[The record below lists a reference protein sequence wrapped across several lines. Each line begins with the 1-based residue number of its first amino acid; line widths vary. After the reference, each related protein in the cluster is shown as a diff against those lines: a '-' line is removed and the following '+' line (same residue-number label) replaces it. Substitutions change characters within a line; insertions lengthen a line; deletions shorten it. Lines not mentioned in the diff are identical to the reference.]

1 MHTRKKS
8 RRGGHIGP
16 VHQHTVP
23 VEWQLMLWLGIV
35 VVAIG
40 LVWLLSTFSE
50 KIDGVTLT
58 GLTGGSGAN
67 ASAYYAASS
76 LYWAAKSALARI
88 AWWEY
93 PSAIR
98 PAHSVTP
105 GPYSP
110 SMAHGMSKSPE
121 IAMAAYLCLGTR
133 GASRVLTMGGGA
145 RSLHGSRISHGELCI
160 RVNYCRARG
169 RWLAIGKRRARNRYG
184 AAQIQG
190 AMRGLNCTIT
200 RMTAL
205 SATKHG
211 SELEKVQH

>member
-35 VVAIG
+35 VVVIG

-50 KIDGVTLT
+50 KIDGLTLT

-67 ASAYYAASS
+67 AGAYHAVSS
-76 LYWAAKSALARI
+76 LYWAAKSVLARI

-93 PSAIR
+93 PGAMR
-98 PAHSVTP
+98 PACSVTP
-105 GPYSP
+105 EPCSP
-110 SMAHGMSKSPE
+110 S
-121 IAMAAYLCLGTR
+121 IAAYPSSGTR
-133 GASRVLTMGGGA
+133 GASRVLTIRDGA
-145 RSLHGSRISHGELCI
+145 GSLRGRRIRHGELCI

-169 RWLAIGKRRARNRYG
+169 RCLAIGKRRARNLHG
-184 AAQIQG
+184 TAQIQC

-200 RMTAL
+200 RVTTL

-211 SELEKVQH
+211 SDLEKVKH